1 MSNLKGVLLTSQI
14 VRPQQI
20 PGVSVRCNFYSVAM
34 DIKGALMG
42 TDGWS
47 IKPALVSWMTVAI
60 LALLCQLPGTVSFFL
75 IPLTLLGF
83 AATFLTVVIVAGY
96 CLAKRRPRRG
106 TSVLLILLLPT
117 LLWRPTIF
125 AANLVHVGLTAGFG
139 IGQLGTTPRVRDD
152 SFVVYD
158 WSVGFAGGPN
168 IFLIH
173 DLSGEIALPV
183 AQHKQSE
190 SSENGFGEECAGKVE
205 HLVGHYYVCTF

>member
-1 MSNLKGVLLTSQI
+1 
-14 VRPQQI
+14 
-20 PGVSVRCNFYSVAM
+20 M
-34 DIKGALMG
+34 DVKGALTG
-42 TDGWS
+42 TDRWS
-47 IKPALVSWMTVAI
+47 FKPALVSLATVAV
-60 LALLCQLPGTVSFFL
+60 LALLCQLPGTVSFLL

-83 AATFLTVVIVAGY
+83 AVTSFTILIVAGY

-106 TSVLLILLLPT
+106 ASVFFILLLPA

-125 AANLVHVGLTAGFG
+125 AANLAHLGLTAGFG
-139 IGQLGTTPRVRDD
+139 IGQLGTTPRVKDD

-173 DLSGEIALPV
+173 DVSDEIALPT
-183 AQHKQSE
+183 AQRKQPQ

-205 HLVGHYYVCTF
+205 RLVGHYYVCTI

>member
-1 MSNLKGVLLTSQI
+1 
-14 VRPQQI
+14 
-20 PGVSVRCNFYSVAM
+20 M
-34 DIKGALMG
+34 DVKGALMR

-47 IKPALVSWMTVAI
+47 FKPALVSWMTVAV
-60 LALLCQLPGTVSFFL
+60 LAFLCQLPGMVSFLL

-83 AATFLTVVIVAGY
+83 AAASFTVLIVAGY

-106 TSVLLILLLPT
+106 ASVFLILLLPA
-117 LLWRPTIF
+117 LLGRPTIF
-125 AANLVHVGLTAGFG
+125 AANLVHLGLTAGFG
-139 IGQLGTTPRVRDD
+139 IGQLGMTPRVKDD

-173 DLSGEIALPV
+173 DVSDEIALPM
-183 AQHKQSE
+183 AQHKQPQ

-205 HLVGHYYVCTF
+205 RLVDHYYVCTM

>member
-1 MSNLKGVLLTSQI
+1 
-14 VRPQQI
+14 
-20 PGVSVRCNFYSVAM
+20 M
-34 DIKGALMG
+34 DVKGALIR

-47 IKPALVSWMTVAI
+47 VKPALVSWTTVAV

-83 AATFLTVVIVAGY
+83 AATSLTVMIFAGY

-106 TSVLLILLLPT
+106 VSVFLMLLLPA

-125 AANLVHVGLTAGFG
+125 AANLVHLGLTAGFG
-139 IGQLGTTPRVRDD
+139 IGQLGSTPRVKDD

-173 DLSGEIALPV
+173 DVSDEIALPI
-183 AQHKQSE
+183 AQHKQSQ

-205 HLVGHYYVCTF
+205 RLAGHYYVCTI

>member
-1 MSNLKGVLLTSQI
+1 
-14 VRPQQI
+14 
-20 PGVSVRCNFYSVAM
+20 VAGKLYIRLM
-34 DIKGALMG
+34 DVKGALVG
-42 TDGWS
+42 TDHWS
-47 IKPALVSWMTVAI
+47 FTPALVALTTVAV

-83 AATFLTVVIVAGY
+83 AVTSLVVLIVAGY

-106 TSVLLILLLPT
+106 ASVFLILLLPA

-125 AANLVHVGLTAGFG
+125 AANLVHLGLTTGFG

-173 DLSGEIALPV
+173 DVSDEIALPM
-183 AQHKQSE
+183 AQHKQPQ
-190 SSENGFGEECAGKVE
+190 SSENGFGEDCAGKVE
-205 HLVGHYYVCTF
+205 RLVGHYYVCTI